1 MVPPAQ
7 KSGARKAVR
16 DPTSRISQILWK
28 NCVICSTNTR
38 VDLSQRVE
46 RATGLYLRA
55 SKRRHLANSGDRPSH
70 DLNRMHIVGTTVVK
84 RFLPLLCFLA
94 ATAIS
99 ICAQKPKPS
108 PTPTLLPD
116 DATHERIDIR
126 RVRLPIT
133 VVDKK
138 GQFVPGLTQGDFVV
152 SEDRVPQQ
160 IESFSDDLS
169 QVLPLYVAVLMDT
182 SPSTAGKL
190 KFQQESA
197 MNFIQTVVRPRRDR
211 VLFAT
216 FDDQISLLQDFT
228 DKLDLLDKAVFSV
241 KKMGTQTALF
251 DAVWQF
257 CDEKMRSAPGRRV
270 LLVVTDGED
279 TYSRA
284 NLRDA
289 IDIAQ
294 RTETTIFTISTKA
307 GFIATVPGVEAGQV
321 ADKKDRDLQTL
332 AEETGGLAFF
342 TGDMLSLERSFTK
355 ISKELRAQYLV
366 TYNST
371 NKNYDGTFRKIEVRL
386 ADGHGGLKVR
396 TKKGYKAVSD
406 SVMQK

>member
-1 MVPPAQ
+1 V
-7 KSGARKAVR
+7 KLR
-16 DPTSRISQILWK
+16 RISAL
-28 NCVICSTNTR
+28 NVR
-38 VDLSQRVE
+38 VASVPFFFE
-46 RATGLYLRA
+46 RATGLYHIA
-55 SKRRHLANSGDRPSH
+55 SKRRYVANSRHRQSHRLDRMQIVRTRL
-70 DLNRMHIVGTTVVK
+70 LNN
-84 RFLPLLCFLA
+84 FLPLLCLVVGLSLPA
-94 ATAIS
+94 A
-99 ICAQKPKPS
+99 AQKPKPS
-108 PTPTLLPD
+108 PSPTPGRD
-116 DATHERIDIR
+116 DQTIITNIR

-133 VVDKK
+133 VIDKK
-138 GQFVPGLTQGDFVV
+138 GQFVPGLTQNDFVV
-152 SEDRVPQQ
+152 LEDKVPQQ

-169 QVLPLYVAVLMDT
+169 QPLPLYVAVLMDT

-197 MNFIQTVVRPRRDR
+197 MNFIQTVVRARKDR
-211 VLFAT
+211 VLFGT

-228 DKLDLLDKAVFSV
+228 DKLDLLDKAVYSV
-241 KKMGTQTALF
+241 KKMGKQTALF

-257 CDEKMRSAPGRRV
+257 CDEKMRSVPGRRV
-270 LLVVTDGED
+270 LLLVTDGED

-294 RTETTIFTISTKA
+294 RTETTIFAISTKA

-371 NKNYDGTFRKIEVRL
+371 NKNYDGTFRKIDVKL
-386 ADGHGGLKVR
+386 SGHDGLKIR
-396 TKKGYKAVSD
+396 TKRGYKAIAD
-406 SVMQK
+406 NVMQQ